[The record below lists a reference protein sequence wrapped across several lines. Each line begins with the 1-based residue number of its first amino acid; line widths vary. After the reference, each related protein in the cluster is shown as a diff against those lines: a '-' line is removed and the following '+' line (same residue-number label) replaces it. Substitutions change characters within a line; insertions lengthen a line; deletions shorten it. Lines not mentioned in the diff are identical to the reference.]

1 VTSSLH
7 LTEPLQASTHAV
19 CLASNRSA
27 VPRSHGWPAPMDL
40 AQLLKATGAERESDM
55 ALARNG
61 AVQLHGGAVV
71 APPHRRRV
79 ESDTAGPARLLASES
94 GRHTLDLTAGRVTP
108 AGPPCPC
115 LHVRGVSLTIDQ
127 RLTLLRDTSFS
138 ARPGTLTAI
147 IGPSGAGK
155 STLARLVAGA
165 AQPTTGAVT
174 LDGHDIH
181 SGFSALRTRIGLVP
195 QDDLVHRQLTVEQAL
210 SYAAQLRLPPHTTK
224 EDRRRAVA
232 RVLDELE
239 LTEHAA
245 TRVDKLSGGQRKR
258 ASVAME
264 LLTGASLLILDEPTS
279 GLDPALDRQVMT
291 MLRQLADAGRVVLVV
306 THSLTYLQLC
316 DQVLLLAPGGK
327 TAFCGP
333 PDQIGRAMGT
343 TDWADIF
350 TKVSAER
357 DAVKCERV
365 ARHCVASTAAHP
377 PPARLPHT
385 GFLWQL
391 STIARR
397 QIRLVLAD
405 RGYLIFLALLPFV
418 LGALSLMVPGNA
430 GLGVTNPRGR
440 VPDEAAQILMLLN
453 TSAVFM
459 GVALTIRDL
468 VGERA
473 IFRREQSVGLSAY
486 AYLGAKIV
494 VFSVA
499 ACIQVAILTAIVVLG
514 KGGPTR
520 GAAVAGSATV
530 ELYLTLAATAVVAVI
545 LGLTM
550 SSLAKSNEQILPML
564 VVSIMASMVFSG
576 ALIPVTGRLVLN
588 EMSWIVPARWGFAAT
603 ASTADL
609 RNITPFMPQNETLW
623 SHTATC
629 WLFDMSMLSAQGVL
643 LAAFVRWRICLR
655 PMCAPMRSARHR
667 QGAPTLRRR
676 RGPAQRPA
684 LPPRT
689 GDARRHRR
697 RLLGHREQAKTF
709 KDRPRWPFS

>member
-1 VTSSLH
+1 
-7 LTEPLQASTHAV
+7 
-19 CLASNRSA
+19 
-27 VPRSHGWPAPMDL
+27 
-40 AQLLKATGAERESDM
+40 
-55 ALARNG
+55 
-61 AVQLHGGAVV
+61 
-71 APPHRRRV
+71 
-79 ESDTAGPARLLASES
+79 
-94 GRHTLDLTAGRVTP
+94 
-108 AGPPCPC
+108 
-115 LHVRGVSLTIDQ
+115 
-127 RLTLLRDTSFS
+127 
-138 ARPGTLTAI
+138 
-147 IGPSGAGK
+147 
-155 STLARLVAGA
+155 
-165 AQPTTGAVT
+165 
-174 LDGHDIH
+174 
-181 SGFSALRTRIGLVP
+181 
-195 QDDLVHRQLTVEQAL
+195 
-210 SYAAQLRLPPHTTK
+210 
-224 EDRRRAVA
+224 VA

-377 PPARLPHT
+377 PPGRRPHA

-576 ALIPVTGRLVLN
+576 ALIPVTGRLVLD
-588 EMSWIVPARWGFAAT
+588 EVSWIVPARWGFAAT

-609 RNITPFMPQNETLW
+609 RNITPLMPQNETLW

-629 WLFDMSMLSAQGVL
+629 WLFDMSMLIAQGVL
-643 LAAFVRWRICLR
+643 LAALVRWRICLR
-655 PMCAPMRSARHR
+655 PVCAPIRSARHR
-667 QGAPTLRRR
+667 LGAPTVRRR
-676 RGPAQRPA
+676 RGPAQPPT
-684 LPPRT
+684 LPPRS
-689 GDARRHRR
+689 GDAAERRHSWWPPIVRRHRR
-697 RLLGHREQAKTF
+697 RLLGRACEQEKTF
-709 KDRPRWPFS
+709 KVKPRVAVQLSMTTSKGQVHR